1 MTSNKLKQR
10 LFELEFT
17 KIQSFELRLVE
28 CESSVLKINNN
39 ETTGYLSP
47 FIVGSKKQE
56 KKGRKSGG
64 ILAYVKPCLRKGIT
78 EVKHSN
84 FSIWLKLDH
93 NTLGLKR
100 KIYLG
105 FCYTTPYKKK
115 RHL

>member
-1 MTSNKLKQR
+1 MNGDKQPGR
-10 LFELEFT
+10 PLGESLNMVSVNPIMSYFELKLF
-17 KIQSFELRLVE
+17 
-28 CESSVLKINNN
+28 
-39 ETTGYLSP
+39 
-47 FIVGSKKQE
+47 
-56 KKGRKSGG
+56 

-115 RHL
+115 DISELAFSELESEIQYFKSKGEIFTI